1 MKEHMM
7 MMHTGDKPFK
17 CNQCN
22 YARIHSGDLWRHM
35 MKHSGVK
42 PFPVQQIQQSLH
54 AKEPAPIGSN
64 VNYVTFN
71 VIKKIHLQNHMNQ
84 FR

>member
-1 MKEHMM
+1 MM

-17 CNQCN
+17 CDHCN
-22 YARIHSGDLWRHM
+22 YARIHSCDLCRHM

-42 PFPVQQIQQSLH
+42 PFPVQQMQQSLH

-64 VNYVTFN
+64 VNYVTLN
-71 VIKKIHLQNHMNQ
+71 VIIKKSLAESHEYYGLI
-84 FR
+84 